1 MENLES
7 LKHEVS
13 KVAEDAGEKVEEKA
27 SGFSEILKE
36 VVERLTGKDMAVTYE
51 FDNLQI
57 EIPKATGPD
66 GKEIGSAKWRIDGR
80 FVMSTQL
87 SERSA
92 KTQYDK

>member
-1 MENLES
+1 
-7 LKHEVS
+7 
-13 KVAEDAGEKVEEKA
+13 
-27 SGFSEILKE
+27 
-36 VVERLTGKDMAVTYE
+36 MAVTYE